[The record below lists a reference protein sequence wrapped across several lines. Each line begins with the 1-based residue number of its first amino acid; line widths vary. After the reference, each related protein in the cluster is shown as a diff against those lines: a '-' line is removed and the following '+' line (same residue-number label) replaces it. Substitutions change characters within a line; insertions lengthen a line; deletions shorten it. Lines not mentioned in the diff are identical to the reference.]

1 MHGRCSDRVYER
13 DGSYQARYL
22 EGLEAIGFATVILG
36 ATAVL
41 VSMAPNRAHPV
52 DQFAGVG
59 YSAVWHRAGRSLL

>member
-1 MHGRCSDRVYER
+1 MVLAIDIKIVDAWSVCSDRVYER

-52 DQFAGVG
+52 D
-59 YSAVWHRAGRSLL
+59 

>member
-52 DQFAGVG
+52 D
-59 YSAVWHRAGRSLL
+59 